1 MQKLMKT
8 LFAMS
13 IVFCFIGTPQIS
25 AQEHSPI
32 TPATE
37 APVGPISE
45 IDFDHTS
52 FDFGT
57 IQEGE
62 IVTHVFTFTNVGDEP
77 LIVVNARGS
86 CGCTVPQWPK
96 EPILPGET
104 ASFTV
109 KFNSKNKKGK
119 RNQKVTITTNT
130 EPPHSYLY
138 LTGTIIPESATLESI
153 ENAEVDSSVKE
164 IKEDCFTIFP
174 NPTAEV
180 FSVKIEETFYGKPVA
195 ISIFSEAGQL
205 MARKEV
211 LSISETIKF
220 DVNHYPP
227 GIYTAVVKIGEN
239 TTQSQCFVVM
249 E

>member
-8 LFAMS
+8 LFALS
-13 IVFCFIGTPQIS
+13 IVFCFTGMPQIS
-25 AQEHSPI
+25 AQEYPSI
-32 TPATE
+32 
-37 APVGPISE
+37 APTLEISE
-45 IDFDHTS
+45 GPVSKIEFDHTT

-57 IQEGE
+57 IEEGE
-62 IVTHVFTFTNVGDEP
+62 IVTHVFTFTNVGEEP
-77 LIVVNARGS
+77 LIVINARGS

-96 EPILPGET
+96 DPILPGET

-109 KFNSKNKKGK
+109 KFNSKNKRGK

-130 EPPHSYLY
+130 EPPQSFLY
-138 LTGTIIPESATLESI
+138 MTGMITLQEDNI
-153 ENAEVDSSVKE
+153 DLENEIASNEPAKE
-164 IKEDCFTIFP
+164 INEDCFTIFP

-205 MARKEV
+205 MAKKEID
-211 LSISETIKF
+211 SISETIRF

-227 GIYTAVVKIGEN
+227 GIYTAVVRIGEN

>member
-1 MQKLMKT
+1 MKT
-8 LFAMS
+8 LFALS
-13 IVFCFIGTPQIS
+13 IVLCFTGTHQIY
-25 AQEHSPI
+25 AQEYSPVS
-32 TPATE
+32 TSTE
-37 APVGPISE
+37 VAVPQGLISKIE
-45 IDFDHTS
+45 FDHTS

-57 IQEGE
+57 IDEGE
-62 IVTHVFTFTNVGDEP
+62 IVTHVFTFTNVGEEP

-109 KFNSKNKKGK
+109 KFNSKNKRGK

-130 EPPHSYLY
+130 EPPQSFLY
-138 LTGTIIPESATLESI
+138 MTGTIIPKPETSQSKEKF
-153 ENAEVDSSVKE
+153 EVDSSVKE

-195 ISIFSEAGQL
+195 ITIFSESGQL

-211 LSISETIKF
+211 LSVSETIRF

-239 TTQSQCFVVM
+239 TSQSQCFVVM